1 MRVIAGSH
9 GGRPLVAPKGDAT
22 RPTTDRVRE
31 ALFSILGELRGVR
44 ALDLYAGTG
53 ALGIEALSRGA
64 SHAVF
69 VESGRPA
76 LAALRTNL
84 TKLDLDARATVLALP
99 VQRAVPA
106 LAAAGPFGLVLCDP
120 PWAAVEAALDALVAL
135 AEAGAFADGALVV
148 LEHAARDT
156 LPERPPLVWRETRRY
171 GDTALALGGLAP
183 T

>member
-31 ALFSILGELRGVR
+31 ALFSILGELRSMRV
-44 ALDLYAGTG
+44 LDLYAGTG

-69 VESGRPA
+69 VENGRPA

-84 TKLDLDARATVLALP
+84 TQLGLNAQATVVTLP
-99 VQRAVPA
+99 VLRAIPT
-106 LAAAGPFGLVLCDP
+106 LATAGPFGLVLCDP
-120 PWAAVEAALDALVAL
+120 PWAAVDGALDALVAL
-135 AEAGAFADGALVV
+135 GEAKAFDESALVV
-148 LEHAARDT
+148 LEHAARSP
-156 LPERPPLVWRETRRY
+156 LPARPSLVWRETRRY
-171 GDTALALGGLAP
+171 GDTALAFGGLGSS
-183 T
+183 